1 MSEDDKKIVID
12 EDSVKSEA
20 ENIQKQQIEKN
31 RSEVEHTLKDAL
43 SSSGIKADFTQTED
57 KIVVEIPLSSKEEQE
72 ALVKKLMEQK
82 IQEAEAEA
90 ARRAEEEMKK
100 REAEAKAKA
109 EAEAKAKAEAEA
121 KAKAEAEAKA
131 KAEAEAKAKAK
142 AKAEAEA
149 KAKAEAEAK
158 AKAEAEA
165 KAKAEA
171 EAKAKAEAEAE
182 AEAKAKA
189 EAEAKAKAE
198 AEAKAKAEAEA
209 KAKAEVKAKPKTKP
223 ATKAPST
230 ALNSDKFVPNLKRKY
245 LETVRPYLMEE
256 FKYKSPMQ
264 IPCIKKVTVSVGCGD
279 AKDNKKF
286 LDAAVKEL
294 EQITGQ
300 HVLRTKARKA
310 IANFKIRQGMEI
322 GAMVTLRGDN
332 MWFFLERLICIALPR
347 VRDFRGVK
355 KTAFDGRGNY
365 SLGITE
371 QIIFPEI
378 DFDKIERI
386 SGLNVAI
393 VTTATND
400 KEGFALL
407 SSLGM
412 PFQK

>member
-100 REAEAKAKA
+100 REEEAKAKA
-109 EAEAKAKAEAEA
+109 EAEAKVKAEA
-121 KAKAEAEAKA
+121 KAKAT
-131 KAEAEAKAKAK
+131 
-142 AKAEAEA
+142 
-149 KAKAEAEAK
+149 
-158 AKAEAEA
+158 
-165 KAKAEA
+165 
-171 EAKAKAEAEAE
+171 
-182 AEAKAKA
+182 
-189 EAEAKAKAE
+189 
-198 AEAKAKAEAEA
+198 
-209 KAKAEVKAKPKTKP
+209 AEVKAKPKTKP
-223 ATKAPST
+223 ASKAPST
-230 ALNSDKFVPNLKRKY
+230 VINSDKFVPNLKRKY